1 MNYIL
6 FPESQKRE
14 RERCRWSSKE
24 IFSCSMLFNKQAAK
38 TGKRE
43 TALSQKVWQLP
54 NTFILILF
62 KEKRKKDEK
71 SFIEFVPSVDVRFRV
86 GPIPV
91 LAPEQSGRITERSR
105 RIRRR
110 DRGSAIR
117 RFSDVHSSSVY
128 DDAATGY
135 CSKNIHQKWKLYC
148 VLNGQ
153 VFRFQWGKNQC
164 VELWIPFCYN
174 FNFATY
180 LK

>member
-1 MNYIL
+1 
-6 FPESQKRE
+6 
-14 RERCRWSSKE
+14 
-24 IFSCSMLFNKQAAK
+24 
-38 TGKRE
+38 
-43 TALSQKVWQLP
+43 
-54 NTFILILF
+54 LILF

-86 GPIPV
+86 GTIQV

-135 CSKNIHQKWKLYC
+135 CSKNIHQK
-148 VLNGQ
+148 
-153 VFRFQWGKNQC
+153 
-164 VELWIPFCYN
+164 
-174 FNFATY
+174 
-180 LK
+180 